1 MEVDDATKCPPVT
14 EEDPLPVPTGSS
26 SEDQMMKIERNEQ
39 TASDSGTVENT
50 KEQEVKEVKQLP
62 KLRPKKGR
70 KIKVKRK
77 KKMKGT
83 GQVSSTEMQI
93 TEDFSFMRKRRQD
106 LTLGA
111 KVKVLE
117 ILDHEPKIP
126 QGKVASMFRVSQ
138 SQVSRIMKNK
148 EMILSQWNRFATP
161 ERKRCR
167 VGKAGELEQKLLD
180 WYKDARKD
188 DLPISGPI
196 LMEKAK
202 SMGVEM
208 GIDFK
213 PSAGWLGRWK
223 DRNGVTLKT
232 FKEKDGTPSITKV
245 ANHWRRY
252 MFVKST
258 RDVPWQNVWVVDETV
273 LTYNSVPGCMS
284 QMISGGKDRMCV
296 ILACNLS
303 GTERKPAAI
312 VGSVQSLEHISSP
325 VPYYYHEKGK
335 INLECFS
342 LWLREWDREL
352 HLQKKKIVLLMDRA
366 RHHPENINFLN
377 ISITHFPTE
386 TSKVLQPL
394 QLGIISSFKA
404 LYRYQQLK
412 FLLANVRAMEHT
424 SRTNACNYCS
434 STTSSLSQGLSALDA
449 TYFIYK
455 AWKHVSP
462 ETIAKGAVKAGL
474 SKDVDALKV
483 NDVVV
488 APPEISQQD
497 FQTFVI
503 QDNDLCPVDKDDA
516 KNSNPQTKN
525 SAGPYN
531 YSRVTT
537 TNVNQTLMSSQC
549 TEPGTQYLPALPK
562 VPETLLACQVLRKY
576 LQQQGGRLYDQFSKL
591 EAAIQMD
598 MIQQSCPEMKEEKVI
613 DPFHDPSSV
622 HSFHAHKQ
630 AESLKVGYLQKLHHA
645 QEQKSL
651 QKELKKAAQAPVSGA
666 SDNASAPTQEVRSEA
681 LNQNIDV
688 QRHNLPGQDLIRED
702 VMQQDIQLPVQRH
715 ALIHQ
720 VMMRPEYRQDGPLN
734 RSRTALYE
742 MRPDNVSPL
751 YRQMHPNRS
760 NCQGENKNSSLS
772 SAPADLRS
780 VPSIPFPDP
789 RAGLV
794 SHPPNHSREL
804 SQDVRHRDGRLEHP
818 GVPYYAVHNPLHQC
832 MCNNAECCS

>member
-1 MEVDDATKCPPVT
+1 MEVDDVTKCSPATKL
-14 EEDPLPVPTGSS
+14 DPLPVFTGSS
-26 SEDQMMKIERNEQ
+26 SEDLLMKIEMNDH
-39 TASDSGTVENT
+39 TANDSETVENT
-50 KEQEVKEVKQLP
+50 QEQEKKEVKQLP

-83 GQVSSTEMQI
+83 GKVSSSDMQM
-93 TEDFSFMRKRRQD
+93 TEDFTFMRKRRQD

-117 ILDHEPKIP
+117 ILDREPKIP
-126 QGKVASMFRVSQ
+126 QGKIASMFRVSQ

-148 EMILSQWNRFATP
+148 ETILVQWNRFATP

-202 SMGVEM
+202 SIGVEM

-223 DRNGVTLKT
+223 DRNGVTLKV

-273 LTYNSVPGCMS
+273 LTYNSVPDCMS

-303 GTERKPAAI
+303 GTERKPAAV
-312 VGSVQSLEHISSP
+312 VGSVQSLEYMSLP
-325 VPYYYHEKGK
+325 VFYYYHEKAK

-342 LWLREWDREL
+342 SWLREWDREL
-352 HLQKKKIVLLMDRA
+352 HLQKKKIVLILNKA
-366 RHHPENINFLN
+366 KHHPENIHFLN
-377 ISITHFPTE
+377 ISITHFPLE

-404 LYRYQQLK
+404 LYRYQQLRL
-412 FLLANVRAMEHT
+412 LLANSKAVEPT
-424 SRTNACNYCS
+424 SNTNMCS
-434 STTSSLSQGLSALDA
+434 HSSLMSSHSQGLSALDA
-449 TYFIYK
+449 TYLIYK

-483 NDVVV
+483 NDVVG
-488 APPEISQQD
+488 APPGISQQD
-497 FQTFVI
+497 FQTFVV
-503 QDNDLCPVDKDDA
+503 QDNDLCPIDQEDLEKS
-516 KNSNPQTKN
+516 NSQTKN
-525 SAGPYN
+525 SAGSYN
-531 YSRVTT
+531 YSRVTSS
-537 TNVNQTLMSSQC
+537 NVNQSMPSNQHTDS
-549 TEPGTQYLPALPK
+549 GTQYLPTLPK
-562 VPETLLACQVLRKY
+562 VPETVLACQVLRKY
-576 LQQQGGRLYDQFSKL
+576 LQQQGGRLYDEFSKL

-598 MIQQSCPEMKEEKVI
+598 MIQQSYPEMKEEDVI

-645 QEQKSL
+645 LEQKSL
-651 QKELKKAAQAPVSGA
+651 QKELKRAAQVPVSSA
-666 SDNASAPTQEVRSEA
+666 SDSTSVPTQETRSDA

-688 QRHNLPGQDLIRED
+688 QRHNLSGQELMRED
-702 VMQQDIQLPVQRH
+702 VMQQEIQLPVQRH

-720 VMMRPEYRQDGPLN
+720 VMMRQEYRQDVPVD
-734 RSRTALYE
+734 RSRTTLYE

-751 YRQMHPNRS
+751 YRPMQPNGS
-760 NCQGENKNSSLS
+760 NCQGENKNGNLS
-772 SAPADLRS
+772 SIPTDLRA
-780 VPSIPFPDP
+780 VPMTDP
-789 RAGLV
+789 RAGV
-794 SHPPNHSREL
+794 ASHPPNHSNEL
-804 SQDVRHRDGRLEHP
+804 PQDIRQPDGRLEHP
-818 GVPYYAVHNPLHQC
+818 GIPYYAVHNPLHQC
-832 MCNNAECCS
+832 ICGNTECCS